1 MRRSASDPRKA
12 VLAPRRPVASRSG
25 AFRPAASLAVAVL
38 AVGMVTA
45 ACGGAATSAS
55 GGTHSGTAK
64 SASKQS
70 ANRKAG
76 SGVADAMQAGG
87 VNAAA
92 GTGSAQSAP
101 SNGGSAGGAGA
112 PSAPSAAKP
121 LAGKIVGIDPGHNG
135 RNRDDPTYIN
145 HLVWNGREMEACDT
159 TGTETDSGFTEASFN
174 FKVATYLKADLRK
187 DGAKVVLTRK
197 NNNGV
202 GPCVNTRARIL
213 NRAHA
218 NVSIDIHADGGPSWG
233 RGFTVLQPVSDKYNK
248 KVVKSSITFG
258 HDVRA
263 AMLAHHMH
271 ESDYYGKDG
280 LIFRDDLAG
289 LNLTTEPKILI
300 ECANMRN
307 SADAHLL
314 EQAWFQKRLAHAFTA
329 AIVKFLKH

>member
-1 MRRSASDPRKA
+1 
-12 VLAPRRPVASRSG
+12 
-25 AFRPAASLAVAVL
+25 VL

-55 GGTHSGTAK
+55 GVGHSGTAH

-76 SGVADAMQAGG
+76 SGVADAMHAGG
-87 VNAAA
+87 GNAAA

-101 SNGGSAGGAGA
+101 SNGGSSNSGSAGA
-112 PSAPSAAKP
+112 PSAPSAARP

-197 NNNGV
+197 NNDGV

-248 KVVKSSITFG
+248 KAVKSSITFG
-258 HDVRA
+258 HDVRT

-329 AIVKFLKH
+329 AIVKFLAKH